1 MCISTETKD
10 IIWASIK
17 IFFNAKVKTNWSNCI
32 LVIKPK
38 IRFHLIHVFLEHCRW
53 FSAVN
58 NKTLTSK
65 GVKSFY
71 RYCAKRA
78 HRSCWRT
85 YPINADL
92 GIWVARC
99 QVCFRSWGGALG
111 GDSIALALKSAFRF
125 IPTLHITAL
134 KGTIWC
140 AAWTLTGTAREKFWE
155 MNALFHLMKN
165 VLIKKILLMIHY
177 C

>member
-10 IIWASIK
+10 IIWANIK
-17 IFFNAKVKTNWSNCI
+17 ILFNANTNWSHCI

-38 IRFHLIHVFLEHCRW
+38 IRFHLILVFLEHCQW

-65 GVKSFY
+65 RVKSFY
-71 RYCAKRA
+71 RYCAKWA
-78 HRSCWRT
+78 HRSWSRT

-99 QVCFRSWGGALG
+99 QVCFGRWGGALG
-111 GDSIALALKSAFRF
+111 GVSIALALKSTFRF

-134 KGTIWC
+134 KGTFWC

-155 MNALFHLMKN
+155 MNALFHLTN
-165 VLIKKILLMIHY
+165 DTVLLMQP
-177 C
+177 

>member
-1 MCISTETKD
+1 M
-10 IIWASIK
+10 
-17 IFFNAKVKTNWSNCI
+17 KTNWSNCI
-32 LVIKPK
+32 SVIKPK
-38 IRFHLIHVFLEHCRW
+38 ICFHLILVFLEHCQW

-78 HRSCWRT
+78 QRSWCRT

-99 QVCFRSWGGALG
+99 QVCFGRWGGALG
-111 GDSIALALKSAFRF
+111 GVSIALARKSTFRF
-125 IPTLHITAL
+125 FPTLHIIAL
-134 KGTIWC
+134 KGTLRC

-155 MNALFHLMKN
+155 INALLHLMKN
-165 VLIKKILLMIHY
+165 VYIKKNDS
-177 C
+177 